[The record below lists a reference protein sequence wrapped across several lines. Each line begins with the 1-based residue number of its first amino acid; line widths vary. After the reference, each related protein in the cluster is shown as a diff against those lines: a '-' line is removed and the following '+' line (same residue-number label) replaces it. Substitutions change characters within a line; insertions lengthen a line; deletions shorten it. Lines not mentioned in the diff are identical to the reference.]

1 MGMKNFSR
9 AWITGSS
16 NHKTSNILDHATS
29 EQHRVATICVYA
41 EAAKATNQPIR
52 GETNFNFKSIKIMR
66 PKTQRLSVTIYDK
79 PIRLIRSSPL
89 TLEELAKE

>member
-1 MGMKNFSR
+1 MCRKHEVSIVGMKNFSR

-29 EQHRVATICVYA
+29 EQHRVATIRVYA

-52 GETNFNFKSIKIMR
+52 GEINFNFKNHAAKNT
-66 PKTQRLSVTIYDK
+66 KTECDNL
-79 PIRLIRSSPL
+79 
-89 TLEELAKE
+89 